1 MRHADGVDDADDAP
15 DDGYLR
21 IDCDECVMQHTDV
34 CDDCVVSFICSRQPD
49 EAVVVDVAEVRAL
62 RLLSH
67 AGLVPGLRHVRRRTG

>member
-1 MRHADGVDDADDAP
+1 MRHVDDVDDADGAA
-15 DDGYLR
+15 DDGCLR

-34 CDDCVVSFICSRQPD
+34 CDDCVVSFICSRQAD

-67 AGLVPGLRHVRRRTG
+67 AGLVPGLRHVRRTG